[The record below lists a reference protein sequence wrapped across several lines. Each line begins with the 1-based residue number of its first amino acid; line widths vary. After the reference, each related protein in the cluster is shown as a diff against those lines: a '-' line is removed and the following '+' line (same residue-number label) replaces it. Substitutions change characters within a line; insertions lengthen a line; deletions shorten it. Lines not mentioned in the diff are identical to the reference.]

1 MPNKARLEMLW
12 ALAEAGPGWDG
23 PPSRPLGLGFECPH
37 ALSSFNSPEKKGAW
51 SHGHEFFFVDIV

>member
-1 MPNKARLEMLW
+1 MEMLW